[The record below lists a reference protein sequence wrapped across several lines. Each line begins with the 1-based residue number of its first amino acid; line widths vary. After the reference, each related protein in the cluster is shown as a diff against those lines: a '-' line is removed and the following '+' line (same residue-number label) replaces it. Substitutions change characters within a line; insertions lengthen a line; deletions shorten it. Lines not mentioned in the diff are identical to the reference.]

1 MREREHSSRMD
12 SYGVRSLLWLVFRD
26 KLECIFCSTLCANEQ
41 EKILHIFHNHNRIWD
56 IGISKFTSIIKKLWT
71 ACFTHSD
78 NVYTCVYCKATFH
91 IGDIRILMY
100 KRKCRYFLIIIKYVD
115 YQKYILAKT
124 HLPMSCIHDMTS
136 ANYGVLF
143 GCV

>member
-1 MREREHSSRMD
+1 MTNHVINIWFDRVIASKHFVLEREREHSSRMD

-56 IGISKFTSIIKKLWT
+56 IGISKFTSIVKKLWT

-78 NVYTCVYCKATFH
+78 NVYTCVYCEDTFH
-91 IGDIRILMY
+91 IEDIRILHNHMKSSHPIVMLGY
-100 KRKCRYFLIIIKYVD
+100 T
-115 YQKYILAKT
+115 ILYNK
-124 HLPMSCIHDMTS
+124 LC
-136 ANYGVLF
+136 
-143 GCV
+143 